1 MLKRIEQVDVHEPDL
16 TPVFPVRIVDCG
28 ELTDRKHQDSVTT
41 ENGMFCQLIE
51 IFRQMSVI

>member
-1 MLKRIEQVDVHEPDL
+1 VLKRIEQVDVHEPDS
-16 TPVFPVRIVDCG
+16 TPVVPVRIVDCG

-51 IFRQMSVI
+51 ILPQMSVI

>member
-28 ELTDRKHQDSVTT
+28 ELTDRKHQNSVTT

-51 IFRQMSVI
+51 ILPQMSVI

>member
-1 MLKRIEQVDVHEPDL
+1 MLKRIEQVDVHEPDS

-51 IFRQMSVI
+51 ILPQMSVI